1 MLIVVSYDVA
11 QDKNGQRRLRKIA
24 KICESFGRRVQ
35 YSVFEFIV
43 DPAQW
48 LLVRNKLESVYDPEF
63 DSLRYYKLGSN
74 YKNKI
79 IHLGAKNIG
88 DIQSDAF
95 IL

>member
-11 QDKNGQRRLRKIA
+11 QNKNGQRRLRKIA
-24 KICESFGRRVQ
+24 KVCESYGQRVQ
-35 YSVFEFIV
+35 YSVFECMV

-48 LLVRNKLESVYDPEF
+48 LALRTKLEKIYNPEF

-74 YKNKI
+74 YKNRVE
-79 IHLGAKNIG
+79 HLGAKQINNI
-88 DIQSDAF
+88 QTDAL